1 MLFTNNDEYDHC
13 LIVSILSILLHL
25 SFLHTP
31 IANKIKNDA
40 CGWPSIPNDIINPAT
55 RATPPDRRAIPD
67 SEICCPRDGLG
78 NRPVSSPARH
88 GLQVTFRSD
97 IIFLPSFLLSSSLLG
112 HLTYDHCRLVCRF
125 NNRPGLEAHTAG
137 RFYINPIPT
146 CPTLVRFG
154 Q

>member
-1 MLFTNNDEYDHC
+1 MFRCYRLTMLFFLC
-13 LIVSILSILLHL
+13 ILGHQSQI
-25 SFLHTP
+25 
-31 IANKIKNDA
+31 KIKNNA
-40 CGWPSIPNDIINPAT
+40 CGWQSMPNDIISPAT

-78 NRPVSSPARH
+78 NRPVWTSPARH

-97 IIFLPSFLLSSSLLG
+97 IIFLPSFF
-112 HLTYDHCRLVCRF
+112 HLRCWHTSHTTTAELVCRF
-125 NNRPGLEAHTAG
+125 NTRPGLEAHTAG

-146 CPTLVRFG
+146 SPTLVRFG